1 VNVGRC
7 YYRSE
12 SGKGVGFKEHMRN
25 SIVFCHG
32 LLVGFCR
39 LHIWT
44 AVVSDR
50 GILCTA
56 ESQHSSI
63 SGLRLQE
70 PGIGFAACGA
80 HIVMDI
86 IASA

>member
-63 SGLRLQE
+63 
-70 PGIGFAACGA
+70 
-80 HIVMDI
+80 VMDI